1 MTDTR
6 PATGDIDLRL
16 VRIFMNVR
24 ARRSKM
30 FRVIE
35 AILYGFG
42 GLAFIT
48 GVVVAMFGGD
58 SLWNGVGL
66 AGLGVTI
73 VGAGIALS
81 IFRVQADQS
90 VQDSQRA
97 DLMLNQISAH
107 AKDAADHSKK
117 AHNIV
122 EQLQRSRRLADQ
134 ETEQATKDMILQKLE
149 ELRPEVQPE
158 TDVND
163 TSDESSPSESATD
176 AGDIVKVEG
185 DGEYRYPSAVPLY
198 VIADLVNWF
207 PKPAPTRWTV
217 ANLLGAYRK
226 YNSKGKLTGVPW
238 ILTFRRTNGDQVDY
252 RISYA
257 GRGDGPSISVYS
269 SERNRWQDFQP
280 PTQAEQQ
287 G

>member
-1 MTDTR
+1 MTDPR

-35 AILYGFG
+35 VILYGLG
-42 GLAFIT
+42 GLVLVT
-48 GVVVAMFGGD
+48 GAVVAMFGGD

-73 VGAGIALS
+73 IGAGIALS

-90 VQDSQRA
+90 VQDNQRA
-97 DLMLNQISAH
+97 DLMLSQISAH
-107 AKDAADHSKK
+107 AKDAAHNSKDAADHSKK
-117 AHNIV
+117 AHSIV
-122 EQLQRSRRLADQ
+122 EQLSRARQSADAS
-134 ETEQATKDMILQKLE
+134 TERATRTLMQFAFESMQIQNDEQDVAE
-149 ELRPEVQPE
+149 PEPATEV
-158 TDVND
+158 
-163 TSDESSPSESATD
+163 DENT
-176 AGDIVKVEG
+176 IVRVEG

-207 PKPAPTRWTV
+207 PKPAPQRWTV
-217 ANLLGAYRK
+217 ANLVGAYRK
-226 YNSKGKLTGVPW
+226 YNSKGKLSGVPW
-238 ILTFRRTNGDQVDY
+238 ILTFRRTSGDLAEY

-280 PTQAEQQ
+280 TGEAK
-287 G
+287 

>member
-16 VRIFMNVR
+16 VHIFMNVR
-24 ARRSKM
+24 ARRSKL

-35 AILYGFG
+35 VVLYGLG
-42 GLAFIT
+42 GAVFIT
-48 GVVVAMFGGD
+48 GAIIAMFGGD

-73 VGAGIALS
+73 IGAGIALS

-97 DLMLNQISAH
+97 DLMLSQISAH

-117 AHNIV
+117 AHSIV
-122 EQLQRSRRLADQ
+122 EQLSRARRSA
-134 ETEQATKDMILQKLE
+134 
-149 ELRPEVQPE
+149 
-158 TDVND
+158 
-163 TSDESSPSESATD
+163 D
-176 AGDIVKVEG
+176 AGTERATRTLVQFALESMQIQNDDKDAAEEGPTTAADENAIVHVEG

-198 VIADLVNWF
+198 VIADLVSWF
-207 PKPAPTRWTV
+207 PKPAPQRWTV
-217 ANLLGAYRK
+217 ANLVGAYRK

-238 ILTFRRTNGDQVDY
+238 ILTFRRTSGDLVEY

-280 PTQAEQQ
+280 TGEAK
-287 G
+287 